1 MMPRI
6 ALIST
11 PWPLF
16 NRPSIQLGTL
26 KAFVRQSLPQVQVDA
41 HHIYLSV
48 ADLLG
53 YDLYD
58 QISEKT
64 WLSEAPYAALLYP
77 EQRETIA
84 RFWRRHSSR
93 RAHLPKWS
101 FDEILDRLED
111 ASHGILSSIH
121 WQNYDLAGLSIC
133 FGQLTSA
140 LYFIHRIK
148 QAAPALK
155 VVVGGSACA
164 GDLGLSLLDFFSEI
178 DFVISG
184 EGELPFVHLVR
195 RLSHSDGKRK
205 TDPMPGL
212 FDRNDRAGSD
222 TQEFSQLSDLERLPM
237 PDYEEYFSRLSALGP
252 KKVFIPKLP
261 MEISRGCWWGKSF
274 EGKTH
279 RGCAFCNLNL
289 QWQGYRAKSHEK
301 VVSELNALTD
311 KYQTLSV
318 SFTDN
323 LLPSRDLEGL
333 FEKIAALKKD
343 LRLFAEIRATT
354 SLNDL
359 SAMAAAGMREVQVGI
374 EALSTSLL
382 KKIRKGTSAI
392 QNLEIMK
399 NCESPG
405 LPRLN
410 SNIIL
415 EIPGSD
421 RMDVEETLAN
431 LEFALPF
438 RPLKGISFWLGYGS
452 PVWQDPKSYGLKR
465 VHNHP
470 LYAKLFPPE
479 IFRGLKLI
487 IQGYH
492 GGLRHQQRLWRPVKK
507 RLDAWKVAYSQH
519 HQHPGSDPILS
530 YQDGGNFLII
540 RQQRHGAD
548 DMTHRLKDTSR
559 KIYLFCEQNRSLSQI
574 LERFPGF
581 GEEKVRPFLNM
592 MVDKRLMFQ
601 EGERYLSLAVPIRG
615 YTFR

>member
-1 MMPRI
+1 VE
-6 ALIST
+6 T
-11 PWPLF
+11 
-16 NRPSIQLGTL
+16 
-26 KAFVRQSLPQVQVDA
+26 

-48 ADLLG
+48 ACRLG
-53 YDLYD
+53 YDLYG

-77 EQRETIA
+77 ERRETIA
-84 RFWRRHSSR
+84 RFWGRHSSGR
-93 RAHLPKWS
+93 SLNQKRN
-101 FDEILDRLED
+101 FNDILERLEES
-111 ASHGILSSIH
+111 SHAILSRMN
-121 WQNYDLAGLSIC
+121 WQDYDLVGLSIC

-140 LYFIHRIK
+140 LYFTHQIK
-148 QAAPALK
+148 EEAPDLK

-164 GDLGLSLLDFFSEI
+164 GDLGRSLLDVFSEI

-184 EGELPFVHLVR
+184 EGELPLVHLIEQ
-195 RLSHSDGKRK
+195 LSHSDGKRIADL
-205 TDPMPGL
+205 TPGL
-212 FDRNDRAGSD
+212 FSRNDSAQSG
-222 TQEFSQLSDLERLPM
+222 TQQFSQLPSLDQLPM
-237 PDYEEYFSRLSALGP
+237 PDYEDYFSLLSSFEP
-252 KKVFIPKLP
+252 EKVFIPKLP
-261 MEISRGCWWGKSF
+261 MEISRGCWWGKNLG
-274 EGKTH
+274 GKTH

-289 QWQGYRAKSHEK
+289 QWQGYRAKCPEN
-301 VVSELNALTD
+301 VVSEVDTLTD

-318 SFTDN
+318 SFMDN

-333 FEKIAALKKD
+333 FDKVAQLKKD

-354 SLNDL
+354 SLNEL
-359 SAMAAAGMREVQVGI
+359 SAMADAGMREVQVGI
-374 EALSTSLL
+374 EALSTRLL

-399 NCESPG
+399 NCESSG
-405 LPRLN
+405 LPDLN

-415 EIPGSD
+415 EFPGSD
-421 RMDVEETLAN
+421 QKDVQETLAN
-431 LEFALPF
+431 LEFAFPF
-438 RPLKGISFWLGYGS
+438 RPLKGIPFWLGYGS
-452 PVWQDPKSYGLKR
+452 PVWQNPKSYGLKS

-470 LYAKLFPPE
+470 RYARLFPPE

-487 IQGYH
+487 IQSYH

-507 RLDAWKVAYSQH
+507 QLEAWKTAYSQH
-519 HQHPGSDPILS
+519 HQHPGSEPILS

-559 KIYLFCEQNRSLSQI
+559 KIYLFCEKNRSISRI
-574 LERFPGF
+574 LARFPGF

-592 MVDKRLMFQ
+592 MVDKRLMFR

-615 YTFR
+615 WHLR

>member
-16 NRPSIQLGTL
+16 NRPSVQLGTL
-26 KAFVRQSLPQVQVDA
+26 KAFVRQSLPQVRVDA
-41 HHIYLSV
+41 HHIYLGI

-53 YDLYD
+53 YDLYE
-58 QISEKT
+58 QISERT

-77 EQRETIA
+77 QQRETVA
-84 RFWRRHSSR
+84 RFWRRYASR
-93 RAHLPKWS
+93 RSHVQKWS

-111 ASHGILSSIH
+111 ASVGMLSSIH
-121 WQNYDLAGLSIC
+121 WQDYDLVGLSIC

-148 QAAPALK
+148 QEAPAPK

-164 GDLGLSLLDFFSEI
+164 GDLGLSLLDLFSEI

-184 EGELPFVHLVR
+184 EGELPLIHLIK
-195 RLSHSDGKRK
+195 RLSHSDEK
-205 TDPMPGL
+205 TRTEPIPGL
-212 FDRNDRAGSD
+212 FDRNDRFGSD
-222 TQEFSQLSDLERLPM
+222 TQRFSQLSDLDRLPM
-237 PDYEEYFSRLSALGP
+237 PDYEDYFSRLNAVGP
-252 KKVFIPKLP
+252 KKLFIPKLP
-261 MEISRGCWWGKSF
+261 MEISRGCWWGKNI

-318 SFTDN
+318 SFMDN
-323 LLPSRDLEGL
+323 LLPSRDLDVL

-354 SLNDL
+354 SLTDL
-359 SAMAAAGMREVQVGI
+359 SAMAAAGMHEVQVGI

-415 EIPGSD
+415 EFPASD
-421 RMDVEETLAN
+421 QMDVEETLAN

-465 VHNHP
+465 VRNHP
-470 LYAKLFPPE
+470 LYARLFPPE
-479 IFRGLKLI
+479 VFRGLKLI

-492 GGLRHQQRLWRPVKK
+492 GGLRHQRRLWRPVKK
-507 RLDAWKVAYSQH
+507 RLQAWGVAYSQQ
-519 HQHPGSDPILS
+519 HQRPGSDPILS
-530 YQDGGNFLII
+530 YQDGGSFLII

-559 KIYLFCEQNRSLSQI
+559 KIYLFCEHNRSLSQI
-574 LERFPGF
+574 LGQFPGF

-592 MVDKRLMFQ
+592 MVDKRLMFR

-615 YTFR
+615 YTLR